1 MGIPIN
7 AADTKFDYVLQNFAM
22 RLGNG
27 SLIADE
33 YAPIVPTDQY
43 NFKYPRF
50 DDSALTL
57 FNVDRAFGER
67 IKHFSWDFSTDFA
80 TISEQAIAYKLVK
93 ESLRTVGVTGVAL
106 DQQATR
112 KTNYALDL
120 DREFRVSQLIS
131 NPVNFPTGNKT
142 TLTGTTQWSAG
153 TTSTPSLDI
162 DLARTAIFDKTGF
175 YPNVTVC
182 SLNAFKALQRHP
194 ETRNRFNSNA
204 NSTNNFFASEQAIAQ
219 AYGLGKLMVGNA
231 AYRPEGA
238 PLTDPRLKM
247 YNNMFW
253 MGYVAEFGDKS
264 SMLDAEQS
272 YGTVN
277 NFNGHPEAD
286 MGQASCLYTFGIR
299 DEIKVFE
306 PVYYDE
312 MTRSYYYP
320 AVSNRTPVI
329 TQATAMYLFSNVSS
343 LAG

>member
-7 AADTKFDYVLQNFAM
+7 TADTKFDYVLQNFAM

-27 SLIADE
+27 SLIAEE
-33 YAPIVPTDQY
+33 YAPIVPSDQHS
-43 NFKYPRF
+43 FRYPRF

-57 FNVDRAFGER
+57 FNMDRAFGSR
-67 IKHFSWDFSTDFA
+67 IKHFSWDFSTDRA
-80 TISEQAIAYKLVK
+80 EITQEAIAYKLTK
-93 ESLRTVGVTGVAL
+93 ESLRAVGVHGVAL

-120 DREFRVSQLIS
+120 SREFRVSQLIS
-131 NPVNFPTGNKT
+131 NPINFPTGNKL
-142 TLTGTTQWSAG
+142 TLVAGTQWSAP

-162 DLARTAIFDKTGF
+162 DAARTAIFDKTGF

-194 ETRNRFNSNA
+194 ETRSRFSNNSN
-204 NSTNNFFASEQAIAQ
+204 SMNNFFASEKAIAE
-219 AYGLGKLMVGNA
+219 AYGLGKLLVGNA

-253 MGYVAEFGDKS
+253 MGYVAEFGAKS

-272 YGTVN
+272 YGETAS
-277 NFNGHPEAD
+277 FNGHPEAD

-299 DEIKVFE
+299 DEVKVFE

-320 AVSNRTPVI
+320 AVASRTPVI
-329 TQATAMYLFSNVSS
+329 TQATAMYLISNVSS
-343 LAG
+343 LAA

>member
-7 AADTKFDYVLQNFAM
+7 TADTKFDYVLQNFAM

-33 YAPIVPTDQY
+33 YAPIVPSDQY
-43 NFKYPRF
+43 SFKYPRF

-57 FNVDRAFGER
+57 FNMDRAFGAR
-67 IKHFSWDFSTDFA
+67 IKHFSWDFSTDRA
-80 TISEQAIAYKLVK
+80 EITQEAIAYKLTK
-93 ESLRTVGVTGVAL
+93 ESLRAVGVTGVAL
-106 DQQATR
+106 DKQATR

-120 DREFRVSQLIS
+120 SREFRVSQLIS
-131 NPVNFPTGNKT
+131 NPLNFPVSNRR
-142 TLTGTTQWSAG
+142 TLIGATQWSDPVN
-153 TTSTPSLDI
+153 STPSRDI
-162 DLARTAIFDKTGF
+162 DLARTAIFDATGF
-175 YPNVTVC
+175 YPNVCVC

-194 ETRNRFNSNA
+194 ETRNRFSSNSN
-204 NSTNNFFASEQAIAQ
+204 TMNNFFADEQALAK
-219 AYGLGKLMVGNA
+219 AYGLGKLIVGNA

-253 MGYVAEFGDKS
+253 LGYVAEFSDKS

-272 YGTVN
+272 YGDVAS
-277 NFNGHPEAD
+277 FNGHPEAD
-286 MGQASCLYTFGIR
+286 MGQASALYTFGIR
-299 DEIKVFE
+299 DEVKVFE
-306 PVYYDE
+306 PVHYDE

-329 TQATAMYLFSNVSS
+329 TQATAMYLFSNVSA